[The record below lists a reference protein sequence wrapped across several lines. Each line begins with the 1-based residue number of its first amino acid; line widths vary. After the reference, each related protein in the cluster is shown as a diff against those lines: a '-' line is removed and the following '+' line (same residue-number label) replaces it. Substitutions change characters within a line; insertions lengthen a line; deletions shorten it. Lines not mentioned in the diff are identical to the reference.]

1 MAIFRLTLILGEINM
16 SKALD
21 DKDLEILN
29 KNISLREKIVEEL
42 SKQEGAFTDSRKVRI
57 LLEALDSTDN
67 TIIQKSK
74 IKVEEEKNKN
84 DSEIKQALVMSLREA
99 HLRRQQNRV
108 AATQRTTELDDSVSF
123 DVKPT
128 ELILHDEPR
137 SLEDFNAKYSKEE

>member
-1 MAIFRLTLILGEINM
+1 
-16 SKALD
+16 
-21 DKDLEILN
+21 
-29 KNISLREKIVEEL
+29 
-42 SKQEGAFTDSRKVRI
+42 
-57 LLEALDSTDN
+57 
-67 TIIQKSK
+67 
-74 IKVEEEKNKN
+74 
-84 DSEIKQALVMSLREA
+84 MSLREA

>member
-1 MAIFRLTLILGEINM
+1 M

-29 KNISLREKIVEEL
+29 KNISLRQKLIEEYI
-42 SKQEGAFTDSRKVRI
+42 KQEGVYKDSRKVRV
-57 LLEALDSTDN
+57 LLDALDSLDN
-67 TIIQKSK
+67 TIIQKSR

-84 DSEIKQALVMSLREA
+84 DNEIKEILLMSIREA
-99 HLRRQQNRV
+99 HTRRQQNRKV
-108 AATQRTTELDDSVSF
+108 NEQRQTELDDSISF

-137 SLEDFNAKYSKEE
+137 SLEEFNARYNQEN